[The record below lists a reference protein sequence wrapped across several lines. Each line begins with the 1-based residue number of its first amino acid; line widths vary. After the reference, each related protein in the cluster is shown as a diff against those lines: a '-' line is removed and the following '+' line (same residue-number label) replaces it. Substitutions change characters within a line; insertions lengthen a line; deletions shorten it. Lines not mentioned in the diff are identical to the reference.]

1 MTCRSDNMKRI
12 SLCLVMASF
21 IILSSCGSE
30 NTVFPK
36 HSTYSYNN
44 GSVKVNKSIKTL
56 DINIDSG
63 NLQIYCW
70 DNDEIKYEAK
80 HIARGNKSDETLEKL
95 LKKYSIKSIKKEKTT
110 FITVSY
116 AGKIKKPQD
125 FYTDIKLTV
134 PRTIKNISI
143 KQDVGSILIEDK
155 FEGNITGDVDSAN
168 TEIKGMNGK
177 LSWKCDTGNF
187 RLGSG
192 KLLRDSTVNI
202 TAGNISSKA
211 ECQDNSEY
219 VFKTGAGNVEL
230 SFPKDSDITVDSY
243 GTLQNNQFTGIAGN
257 INVKAATDM
266 GKIAIN
272 GY

>member
-1 MTCRSDNMKRI
+1 MKRI
-12 SLCLVMASF
+12 PLCLVMAAF
-21 IILSSCGSE
+21 IILSSCGSD

-56 DINIDSG
+56 NINIDSG

-80 HIARGNKSDETLEKL
+80 HVVRGNKSDEALQKL
-95 LKKYSIKSIKKEKTT
+95 LKKYSIKSSQKEKTT

-125 FYTDIKLTV
+125 FYSEIKLTV

-155 FEGNITGDVDSAN
+155 FEGDITGDVDSAN
-168 TEIKGMNGK
+168 TEIKAMNGK
-177 LSWKCDTGNF
+177 LIWKCDTGNF
-187 RLGSG
+187 RLDSG
-192 KLLRDSTVNI
+192 KLLRDSTINI
-202 TAGNISSKA
+202 TAGNISSNA
-211 ECQDNSEY
+211 ECQDNSQY

-230 SFPKDSDITVDSY
+230 SFPKDSDVTVDSY
-243 GTLQNNQFTGIAGN
+243 GTLQNNQFTGIDGS
-257 INVKAATDM
+257 IKIKASTDM
-266 GKIAIN
+266 GKISIN

>member
-1 MTCRSDNMKRI
+1 MKKI
-12 SLCLVMASF
+12 HLCLVMAAF

-36 HSTYSYNN
+36 HSTYDYRN
-44 GSVKVNKSIKTL
+44 GSIKVSKSIKAL
-56 DINIDSG
+56 NINIDSG

-80 HIARGNKSDETLEKL
+80 HVVRGNKSDEALRKL
-95 LKKYSIKSIKKEKTT
+95 LKNYSIKSGQKEKTT
-110 FITVSY
+110 FIAVSY
-116 AGKIKKPQD
+116 ADKIKKPQD
-125 FYTDIKLTV
+125 FYTEIKLTL
-134 PRTIKNISI
+134 PRTIKNLSI
-143 KQDVGSILIEDK
+143 KNGVGSVLVEDK
-155 FEGNITGDVDSAN
+155 FEGNITGDVDSVN
-168 TEIKGMNGK
+168 TEIKAMNGK
-177 LSWKCDTGNF
+177 LIWKCDTGNF

-192 KLLRDSTVNI
+192 KLLRDSTINI

-211 ECQDNSEY
+211 ECEDNSQY

-230 SFPKDSDITVDSY
+230 SFPKESEITVESY
-243 GTLQNNQFTGIAGN
+243 GTLQNNQFTGITGN
-257 INVKAATDM
+257 IQVKAATNM